1 MLNVVAPSKQVAKK
15 ERKKS
20 RVETAPRHSEE
31 QQLAGLSKAMH
42 KWTQS
47 STVTIRTVSI
57 HYHAEC
63 RSTSCHCVRCSSGV
77 RIEVKIEKEIG
88 GTDATRKHLNS
99 FDSKNFIFDQLF
111 ATKGPLLKFW
121 LKITN

>member
-1 MLNVVAPSKQVAKK
+1 M
-15 ERKKS
+15 
-20 RVETAPRHSEE
+20 APRHSAE

-63 RSTSCHCVRCSSGV
+63 RSTSCHCAKCSGSV